1 MNLLEKEFLFIPVCE
16 HTHWSLV
23 LLCHIGTNYHTQ
35 RAKIIEIK
43 RQIDARFE
51 REEKIRME
59 KLIEREKEAANNRAG
74 RQEHKE
80 DAILGNELTESNELE
95 NTGVPEMS
103 YGDVVTPCI
112 LLLDSLKAHRA
123 QAVFPKLRKL
133 FMALHNDKIA
143 EEGGGANG
151 SAPIEKQDQ
160 IVLNGRTL
168 KGFSVSDIPRQ
179 INGWDCGLYV
189 IHYIQHVIDNIDNLD
204 TSWDYVSKKGKGILF
219 KSTNIHSNVQN
230 DREFEGGKNL
240 FNQNDIDCYR
250 TKLRHE
256 LSNYNSNIAKNNG
269 GAAEDRKRNRRSKS
283 GAGFGQEARK
293 TSREKRRR
301 VSKRKGNTEQSS
313 SDGNDIYV
321 DFEGRTVTIV

>member
-1 MNLLEKEFLFIPVCE
+1 MDVAISKIKASMTKKVSDRVHILTNFFQLLKSGRQHEVVQFLKRQCDRSGMNLLEKEFLFIPVCE

-59 KLIEREKEAANNRAG
+59 KLIEREKEAANNREG

-80 DAILGNELTESNELE
+80 DAILKKELSESNELE

-143 EEGGGANG
+143 EQVTVKWKC
-151 SAPIEKQDQ
+151 P
-160 IVLNGRTL
+160 
-168 KGFSVSDIPRQ
+168 
-179 INGWDCGLYV
+179 
-189 IHYIQHVIDNIDNLD
+189 
-204 TSWDYVSKKGKGILF
+204 
-219 KSTNIHSNVQN
+219 
-230 DREFEGGKNL
+230 
-240 FNQNDIDCYR
+240 
-250 TKLRHE
+250 
-256 LSNYNSNIAKNNG
+256 NS
-269 GAAEDRKRNRRSKS
+269 
-283 GAGFGQEARK
+283 EARPNCI
-293 TSREKRRR
+293 EW
-301 VSKRKGNTEQSS
+301 
-313 SDGNDIYV
+313 
-321 DFEGRTVTIV
+321 

>member
-1 MNLLEKEFLFIPVCE
+1 MNC
-16 HTHWSLV
+16 
-23 LLCHIGTNYHTQ
+23 
-35 RAKIIEIK
+35 
-43 RQIDARFE
+43 
-51 REEKIRME
+51 
-59 KLIEREKEAANNRAG
+59 
-74 RQEHKE
+74 
-80 DAILGNELTESNELE
+80 TESNELE

-143 EEGGGANG
+143 EEGGGTNG

-160 IVLNGRTL
+160 IVLNGSTL

-219 KSTNIHSNVQN
+219 KSTNTHNNVQN
-230 DREFEGGKNL
+230 DPQFEGGKDL

-269 GAAEDRKRNRRSKS
+269 GAAEDRRRNRRSKS
-283 GAGFGQEARK
+283 EASFGQEARW

-301 VSKRKGNTEQSS
+301 VSKGKEETDRGS
-313 SDGNDIYV
+313 SDGNDVYL
-321 DFEGRTVTIV
+321 DSDGRTVTIV